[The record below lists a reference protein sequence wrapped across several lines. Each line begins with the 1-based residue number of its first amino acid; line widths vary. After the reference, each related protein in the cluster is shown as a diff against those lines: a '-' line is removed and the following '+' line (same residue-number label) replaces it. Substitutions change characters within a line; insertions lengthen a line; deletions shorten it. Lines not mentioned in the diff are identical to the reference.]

1 MIPVARRLSK
11 PDGTFAGVIV
21 ADIDPNYFSR
31 FFQDLDLGPGAVVRL
46 TEDSGR
52 VLLASTLSS
61 GGESG
66 RYGTSV
72 VTQPQSVMIFNGALK
87 MKSRLVTR
95 PRVILLLFP
104 LVWVVVNSRRAG

>member
-11 PDGTFAGVIV
+11 TDGTFAEVIV

-52 VLLASTLSS
+52 VLLASTLASGSDSGSS
-61 GGESG
+61 
-66 RYGTSV
+66 GTSV
-72 VTQPQSVMIFNGALK
+72 VTQPQSVTHLQRPPK
-87 MKSRLVTR
+87 DKSRLVTR

-104 LVWVVVNSRRAG
+104 LVSVVVNSRPAG